1 MLNKAQRSRFVIFLL
16 TMGVAIPPLNY
27 FFMRIID
34 NSAVMPDSTF
44 TPVVSEPVVS
54 SDNLKDNED
63 NK

>member
-1 MLNKAQRSRFVIFLL
+1 
-16 TMGVAIPPLNY
+16 
-27 FFMRIID
+27 MRIID

-44 TPVVSEPVVS
+44 TPVVSDPVVP